1 MVAMKQTTTTVRL
14 ANGEA
19 LTIRV
24 LEPPLGDYAE
34 RIEYWWRDIREALVA
49 GELGRDEPGPLYR
62 R

>member
-34 RIEYWWRDIREALVA
+34 RIEYWWRDIREPLVA